1 MQKEICF
8 KTLVHVI
15 VEVWKVKGRFAV
27 WRLRKELQFEIEGRV
42 LANQE
47 EQMLQMETA
56 GCLLAGL
63 ALV

>member
-1 MQKEICF
+1 M
-8 KTLVHVI
+8 I

-27 WRLRKELQFEIEGRV
+27 WRLRKELQFEIEGSV

-56 GCLLAGL
+56 GSLLAGL